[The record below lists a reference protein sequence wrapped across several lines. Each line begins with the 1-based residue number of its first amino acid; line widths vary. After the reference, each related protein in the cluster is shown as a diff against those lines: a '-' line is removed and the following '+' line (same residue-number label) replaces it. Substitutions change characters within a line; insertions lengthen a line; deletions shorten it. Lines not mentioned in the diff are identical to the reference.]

1 MGYPVSNL
9 YNNKIYSEDA
19 IQTLDILA
27 NNKKIEYIRKSS
39 FKDDIFESDFF
50 SLGSAISSEVK
61 LEVDNDILDEI
72 GEFNE
77 ISLQTSLLI
86 DEDNNVYE
94 TIPINSYIVKNK
106 DTSAKEYTKLTLYD
120 YMDKLNVVFD
130 ASNIIPCTRYEL
142 LKAICDY
149 CNLELANK
157 SILNGD
163 VIVNVYDNT
172 LLAKTYVSFIAER
185 AGGFAKVIRDKLYIR
200 NFNELD
206 EHILPSEL
214 GGEHTTN
221 DLKII
226 TKVVYENGIQKFEKG
241 TDDGEIIHLS
251 QESPFSCT
259 QTEVDNIYNELN
271 GLKFQSLDVK
281 IWGNPAIDTGDKI
294 KYKGIASFAQK
305 DWSWGNGFY
314 GSYKTILNKTDKIS
328 TVSKVSANNKIK
340 SIKSNID
347 EIEGKIS
354 IIAKEVDET
363 TEQVSNLSLE
373 VDKINS
379 SVSSV
384 ENKVV
389 KVEQSVP
396 KYQVELDIYNITIP
410 VDSSNKPLENKLYS
424 IGYKTTFEGNEVESN
439 VSSQSSNA
447 GITFGLSNNQITLS
461 VLTSNAISNLSNEFI
476 IDFNYTKEKN
486 VYEISKKVIVTLA
499 VKGNDG
505 AKGEQGIQ
513 GPQGEKGE
521 TGSTGTSGKSIG
533 SIINYYLATSL
544 SSNVTTSTSGWTTTV
559 QNVSAEKKYL
569 WNYEIVKYSDGTVVN
584 TTNPCIIG
592 SYGDKG
598 ETGSTGATGAAG
610 TNGKD
615 GTNGKSSYIHIR
627 YSNDGSTFTDNNGKD
642 VGRYIGSYVDYIET
656 DSTTFSDYSWQDT
669 AIVVEEEIDNL
680 QEQINDTNKD
690 LNNNYTNNQELN
702 QKLEEQKQ
710 TITEEYSTLI
720 TQTKESWQASVI
732 NYINTN
738 GVEKFVNTLV
748 TIDIDGLKLSKSDED
763 IVSLLNNK
771 GLYVSDGKLLD
782 SLSNLLMK
790 VDRAG
795 ALFKLLEVLGTIK
808 EQEIIQKEK
817 ITDDKFGVCQAWYWI
832 GE

>member
-1 MGYPVSNL
+1 MGYPVSEL

-19 IQTLDILA
+19 VQTVDILA
-27 NNKKIEYIRKSS
+27 NNKKIEYIRKIEY
-39 FKDDIFESDFF
+39 KDDVFESDSF
-50 SLGSAISSEVK
+50 SLGSTITSEVK
-61 LEVDNDILDEI
+61 IEVDNDILDEV
-72 GEFNE
+72 GNFNE
-77 ISLQTSLLI
+77 IFLQTNLLI
-86 DEDNNVYE
+86 DEDNDTYE
-94 TIPINSYIVKNK
+94 TVPIGSYIVKTK

-120 YMDKLNVVFD
+120 YMDKLNVTFD
-130 ASNIIPCTRYEL
+130 ASNIVPCTRYEL

-149 CNLELANK
+149 CNLELYNET
-157 SILNGD
+157 ILNGD

-185 AGGFAKVIRDKLYIR
+185 AGGFAKVIRDKLYIK

-214 GGEHTTN
+214 GGEHITN
-221 DLKII
+221 ELKTI

-241 TDDGEIIHLS
+241 TDDGETIYLS
-251 QESPFSCT
+251 QESPFFCT
-259 QTEVDNIYNELN
+259 QVEVDNIYEKLN

-294 KYKGIASFAQK
+294 KYKDIVSFAQK

-314 GSYKTILNKTDKIS
+314 GSYKTTLNKVDKVS

-340 SIKSNID
+340 SIKSNIN
-347 EIEGKIS
+347 EIEGKIG
-354 IIAKEVDET
+354 IIAEVVDEN

-373 VDKINS
+373 VDNISS

-384 ENKVV
+384 EKKVE

-410 VDSSNKPLENKLYS
+410 VDISNKPLENKDYF
-424 IGYKTTFEGNEVESN
+424 INYKTTYEGEEVNSN
-439 VSSQSSNA
+439 VSSQSDNT

-461 VLTSNAISNLSNEFI
+461 VLTGTAITNLTNEFV
-476 IDFNYTKEKN
+476 IDFSYTNEDE
-486 VYEISKKVIVTLA
+486 VYEISKKVIVNL
-499 VKGNDG
+499 
-505 AKGEQGIQ
+505 
-513 GPQGEKGE
+513 
-521 TGSTGTSGKSIG
+521 
-533 SIINYYLATSL
+533 
-544 SSNVTTSTSGWTTTV
+544 NV
-559 QNVSAEKKYL
+559 L
-569 WNYEIVKYSDGTVVN
+569 
-584 TTNPCIIG
+584 
-592 SYGDKG
+592 
-598 ETGSTGATGAAG
+598 
-610 TNGKD
+610 
-615 GTNGKSSYIHIR
+615 
-627 YSNDGSTFTDNNGKD
+627 
-642 VGRYIGSYVDYIET
+642 VD
-656 DSTTFSDYSWQDT
+656 
-669 AIVVEEEIDNL
+669 EEINNL

-690 LNNNYTNNQELN
+690 LNNNYTNNQELD

-732 NYINTN
+732 NYINQN

-771 GLYVSDGKLLD
+771 GLYVSDGKLREDLA
-782 SLSNLLMK
+782 NLLMK

-795 ALFKLLEVLGTIK
+795 ALFKLLEILGTIK

-817 ITDDKFGVCQAWYWI
+817 ITDDKFGECQAWYWI